1 VSNTPGRLYV
11 VATPIGNR
19 ADMTERAR
27 SVLAEVDVVAAE
39 DTRHTGRLLA
49 DWGVRPRMLSLH
61 EHNERGRIKRL
72 HERIQGGESVAL
84 VSDAG
89 TPLIS
94 DPGYVLVRELRRQG
108 VDVRVVPGPCSVT
121 AALSVAGLPTDRFV
135 FEGFLPAKAQAR
147 QHRLRT
153 LAHEERSMVVFEAGH
168 RIRAS
173 LADMMAAFGDDREAA
188 VCRELTKAYETVRLA
203 PLAELVDW
211 VTNDPDQRRGEFVV
225 VIAGREARAAEN
237 NDADSDR
244 VLAVLAAELPTK
256 QAANLAA
263 RITGRPRNELYSR
276 ALAQQDEDD

>member
-1 VSNTPGRLYV
+1 MSNTPGRLYV

-49 DWGVRPRMLSLH
+49 EWGVRPRMLSLH
-61 EHNERGRIKRL
+61 EHNEHGRIKRL
-72 HERIQGGESVAL
+72 HARIQGGESVAL

-94 DPGYVLVRELRRQG
+94 DPGYGLVRELRRQG

-135 FEGFLPAKAQAR
+135 FEGFLPAKSQAR
-147 QHRLRT
+147 QTRLRT
-153 LAHEERSMVVFEAGH
+153 LVHEERSMVVFEAGH

-276 ALAQQDEDD
+276 ALAQRAEDD